1 MTSTEGD
8 QRSLWWSWREAEKR
22 SEGGQAAC
30 EPAAG
35 LCSGDGG
42 CHQDVMEG
50 PASESRAT
58 FATHMYVGA
67 TDAQVCCCTLHDVER
82 KTPTALRTDS
92 KRRQKPLCVLEKV
105 EQRCFGTAP
114 SPAHL
119 KPCPPQSVPPACA
132 PTATTGLVSALGQ
145 EGWPGCLDV
154 AMNVL
159 DWPSRLPGMQCNPGD
174 YILVT
179 GAPTQTWQ
187 FHWLTLS
194 VGQGL
199 SPGDP
204 CHVKHFHFSPCTT
217 DRH

>member
-50 PASESRAT
+50 PASESRAP

-105 EQRCFGTAP
+105 EQRCWHST
-114 SPAHL
+114 
-119 KPCPPQSVPPACA
+119 KPFPPQTLPTPECA
-132 PTATTGLVSALGQ
+132 TCLCSHSHHRAGLCLGAGGLARVSGCCHECAGLAQLAARHAVQPRGLYFGHWSTNPDVAVSLAHPVSGSGLVSRGPLSRQALSFQ
-145 EGWPGCLDV
+145 PLY
-154 AMNVL
+154 N
-159 DWPSRLPGMQCNPGD
+159 
-174 YILVT
+174 
-179 GAPTQTWQ
+179 
-187 FHWLTLS
+187 
-194 VGQGL
+194 
-199 SPGDP
+199 
-204 CHVKHFHFSPCTT
+204 
-217 DRH
+217 